1 MIPPVI
7 PIFPLPSVV
16 LFPNV
21 LLPLHIFEPR
31 YRQMLADALAG
42 DRVIGMVLLQA
53 GWQNSAE
60 GRPDVFPI
68 GCAGVIT
75 HVEPLTD
82 GRSNIV
88 LRGLTKFR
96 IHGEHAEH
104 NSKPYRLAEVEPIVE
119 SVSRSDRERLFAI
132 RNRLEEVVLAAVTK
146 GRRERQFPP
155 DIPDE
160 DLVNALAQYL
170 ELEPLERQ
178 ALLESDGVVTRAKR
192 LLELLEM
199 KVLVDKPP
207 RDQHIH

>member
-1 MIPPVI
+1 MIPAVI

-21 LLPLHIFEPR
+21 LLPLHIFEAR

-53 GWQNSAE
+53 GWELRQE
-60 GRPDVFPI
+60 ERPGVFPI

-75 HVEPLTD
+75 HVEPLAE

-96 IHGEHAEH
+96 IREENG
-104 NSKPYRLAEVEPIVE
+104 SKVYRLAEVDPIVE
-119 SVSRSDRERLFAI
+119 SVSPSDRERLFAI
-132 RNRLEEVVLAAVTK
+132 RNRLEEVVLAAAPK
-146 GRRERQFPP
+146 GKRERQFPP

-160 DLVNALAQYL
+160 DLVNALSQYL

-199 KVLVDKPP
+199 KVLASRAPGDERV
-207 RDQHIH
+207 H

>member
-1 MIPPVI
+1 MLPPLIPL
-7 PIFPLPSVV
+7 FPLPSVV

-31 YRQMLADALAG
+31 YQQMLADALAG
-42 DRVIGMVLLQA
+42 DRVIGMALLQA
-53 GWQNSAE
+53 GWEDSDD
-60 GRPDVFPI
+60 GRPGVFPI

-75 HVEPLTD
+75 HVEALPD

-96 IHGEHAEH
+96 IQSEDG
-104 NSKPYRLAEVEPIVE
+104 SKPYRVAQVEPIVE
-119 SVSRSDRERLFAI
+119 GVSRGDRERLFAI
-132 RNRLEEVVLAAVTK
+132 RNRLEEVVLAAALK

-160 DLVNALAQYL
+160 DLVNALSQYL

-178 ALLESDGVVTRAKR
+178 ALLESEGVVSRAKR

-199 KVLVDKPP
+199 KVIAYRAPGDDRV
-207 RDQHIH
+207 H

>member
-1 MIPPVI
+1 MLPPVI
-7 PIFPLPSVV
+7 PIFPLPTAV

-42 DRVIGMVLLQA
+42 DRVIGMALLRA
-53 GWQNSAE
+53 GWEDRYE
-60 GRPDVFPI
+60 GNPPVYAV

-75 HVEPLTD
+75 HVEPLPD

-88 LRGLTKFR
+88 LRGLSKFR
-96 IHGEHAEH
+96 IQEEDGR
-104 NSKPYRLAEVEPIVE
+104 KPYRLATVEPIEE

-132 RNRLEEVVLAAVTK
+132 RSRVEEVVLAAGPK

-160 DLVNALAQYL
+160 DLINALSQYL

-178 ALLESDGVVTRAKR
+178 ALLECPGVVVRAKM

-199 KVLVDKPP
+199 KVLAERPANGAKV
-207 RDQHIH
+207 H

>member
-21 LLPLHIFEPR
+21 LLPLHIFEAR

-42 DRVIGMVLLQA
+42 DRVIGMVLLQSA
-53 GWQNSAE
+53 GESARAD
-60 GRPDVFPI
+60 RPHVYPV

-88 LRGLTKFR
+88 LRGVTKFR
-96 IHGEHAEH
+96 IRSEDG
-104 NSKPYRLAEVEPIVE
+104 SKPYRLAEVEPIVE
-119 SVSRSDRERLFAI
+119 TVSPSDRERLFAI
-132 RNRLEEVVLAAVTK
+132 RNRLEEVVLAAVQRGK
-146 GRRERQFPP
+146 RERQFPP

-160 DLVNALAQYL
+160 DLVNALSQYL

-199 KVLVDKPP
+199 KVLADRPP
-207 RDQHIH
+207 GNARVH

>member
-53 GWQNSAE
+53 GWENSYE
-60 GRPDVFPI
+60 GRPNVYPI

-75 HVEPLTD
+75 HVEPLND

-88 LRGLTKFR
+88 LRGIAKFR
-96 IHGEHAEH
+96 IQEEQ
-104 NSKPYRLAEVEPIVE
+104 NSKPYRIAEVEPIVE
-119 SVSRSDRERLFAI
+119 SVSPGDRERLFAI
-132 RNRLEEVVLAAVTK
+132 RNRLEEVVLAAVSK

-178 ALLESDGVVTRAKR
+178 ALLESEGVVTRAKR

-199 KVLVDKPP
+199 KVLVDKPHGDN
-207 RDQHIH
+207 RVH

>member
-1 MIPPVI
+1 MLPPLIPL
-7 PIFPLPSVV
+7 FPLPSVV

-31 YRQMLADALAG
+31 YRQLLADALAG

-53 GWQNSAE
+53 GWE
-60 GRPDVFPI
+60 DHYDDRPGVFPI

-75 HVEPLTD
+75 HVEPLAD

-96 IHGEHAEH
+96 IQEEGGAE
-104 NSKPYRLAEVEPIVE
+104 KPYRLAQVESIVE
-119 SVSRSDRERLFAI
+119 GVSRGDRERLFAI
-132 RNRLEEVVLAAVTK
+132 RSRLEEVVLATVSK
-146 GRRERQFPP
+146 GRRERSFPP

-160 DLVNALAQYL
+160 DLVNALSQYL

-178 ALLESDGVVTRAKR
+178 ALLESDGVVARAKR

-199 KVLVDKPP
+199 KVIAYRAPGDERV
-207 RDQHIH
+207 H

>member
-53 GWQNSAE
+53 GWQTSYE

-75 HVEPLTD
+75 HVEPLAD

-88 LRGLTKFR
+88 LRGLAKFR
-96 IHGEHAEH
+96 IQEEH
-104 NSKPYRLAEVEPIVE
+104 NSKPYRLAEVEPIME
-119 SVSRSDRERLFAI
+119 SVSRGDRERLFAI
-132 RNRLEEVVLAAVTK
+132 RNRLEEVVLAAVSK

-170 ELEPLERQ
+170 ELDPLERQ
-178 ALLESDGVVTRAKR
+178 ALLESDGVVSRAKM

-199 KVLVDKPP
+199 KVLVDKP
-207 RDQHIH
+207 RGDERVH

>member
-7 PIFPLPSVV
+7 PIFPLPSAV

-21 LLPLHIFEPR
+21 LLPLHVFEPR

-53 GWQNSAE
+53 GWQNSYE
-60 GRPDVFPI
+60 GRPGVFPV

-75 HVEPLTD
+75 HVEPLDD

-96 IHGEHAEH
+96 IQNEQ
-104 NSKPYRLAEVEPIVE
+104 NSNPYRLAEVEPIVE
-119 SVSRSDRERLFAI
+119 TVSRGDRERLFAI
-132 RNRLEEVVLAAVTK
+132 RNRLEEVVLAAVSRGK
-146 GRRERQFPP
+146 RERQFPP

-178 ALLESDGVVTRAKR
+178 ALLECDGVVARAKM

-199 KVLVDKPP
+199 KVIAVRSRGDE
-207 RDQHIH
+207 RIH

>member
-42 DRVIGMVLLQA
+42 DRVVGIVLLQS
-53 GWQNSAE
+53 GWESRYE
-60 GRPDVFPI
+60 GRPDVYPI

-75 HVEPLTD
+75 HVEPLPD

-88 LRGLTKFR
+88 LRGVTKFR
-96 IHGEHAEH
+96 IQEEH
-104 NSKPYRLAEVEPIVE
+104 NSKPYRLAEVAPIME
-119 SVSRSDRERLFAI
+119 EVSRGDRERLFAI
-132 RNRLEEVVLAAVTK
+132 RNRLEEVVLAAASK

-178 ALLESDGVVTRAKR
+178 ALLESDGVVSRAKM

-199 KVLVDKPP
+199 KVLVDRPHGDE
-207 RDQHIH
+207 RIH

>member
-21 LLPLHIFEPR
+21 LLPLHIFEAR

-42 DRVIGMVLLQA
+42 DRVIGMVLLQSA
-53 GWQNSAE
+53 GESA
-60 GRPDVFPI
+60 RADHPHVYPV

-88 LRGLTKFR
+88 LRGVTKFR
-96 IHGEHAEH
+96 IRSEDG
-104 NSKPYRLAEVEPIVE
+104 SKPYRLAEVEPIVE
-119 SVSRSDRERLFAI
+119 TVSPSDRERLFAI
-132 RNRLEEVVLAAVTK
+132 RNRLEEVVLAAVQRGK
-146 GRRERQFPP
+146 RERQFPP

-160 DLVNALAQYL
+160 DLVNALSQYL

-199 KVLVDKPP
+199 KVLADRPP
-207 RDQHIH
+207 GNARVH

>member
-1 MIPPVI
+1 MLPPAI

-31 YRQMLADALAG
+31 YRQMLADSLAG

-53 GWQNSAE
+53 GWE
-60 GRPDVFPI
+60 DTYDGRPDVFPI

-75 HVEPLTD
+75 HVEALAD

-96 IHGEHAEH
+96 IQDEDG
-104 NSKPYRLAEVEPIVE
+104 SKPYRIASVEPIVE
-119 SVSRSDRERLFAI
+119 GVSRSDRERLFAI
-132 RNRLEEVVLAAVTK
+132 RNRLEEVVLATAPK

-160 DLVNALAQYL
+160 DLVNALSQYL

-178 ALLESDGVVTRAKR
+178 ALLESDGVVARAKR

-199 KVLVDKPP
+199 KVIAYRSPGDDRV
-207 RDQHIH
+207 H

>member
-53 GWQNSAE
+53 GWENSYE
-60 GRPDVFPI
+60 GRPNVYPI

-75 HVEPLTD
+75 HVEPLND

-88 LRGLTKFR
+88 LRGIAKFR
-96 IHGEHAEH
+96 IQEEQ
-104 NSKPYRLAEVEPIVE
+104 NSKPYRIAEVEPIVE
-119 SVSRSDRERLFAI
+119 SVSPSDRERLFAI
-132 RNRLEEVVLAAVTK
+132 RNRLEEVVLAAVSK

-178 ALLESDGVVTRAKR
+178 ALLESEGVVTRAKR

-199 KVLVDKPP
+199 KVLVDKPHGDN
-207 RDQHIH
+207 RVH

>member
-1 MIPPVI
+1 MIPPII
-7 PIFPLPSVV
+7 PIFPLPSAVM
-16 LFPNV
+16 FPNV
-21 LLPLHIFEPR
+21 LLPLHVFEPR

-42 DRVIGMVLLQA
+42 DRVIGMVLLQS
-53 GWQNSAE
+53 GWENSYE
-60 GRPDVFPI
+60 GRPGVFPV

-75 HVEPLTD
+75 HVEPLND

-96 IHGEHAEH
+96 IQHEH
-104 NSKPYRLAEVEPIVE
+104 NSKPYRLAEVVPIVE
-119 SVSRSDRERLFAI
+119 SVSRGDHERLFAI

-146 GRRERQFPP
+146 GKRERQFPP

-178 ALLESDGVVTRAKR
+178 ALLESDGVVARAKM

-199 KVLVDKPP
+199 KVLVDRVPGDE
-207 RDQHIH
+207 RVH

>member
-1 MIPPVI
+1 MIPPLI

-53 GWQNSAE
+53 GWE
-60 GRPDVFPI
+60 GQQDERPGVFPI
-68 GCAGVIT
+68 GCAGIIT
-75 HVEPLTD
+75 HVEPLPD

-96 IHGEHAEH
+96 IQGEDG
-104 NSKPYRLAEVEPIVE
+104 SKPYRIAQVEPIVE
-119 SVSRSDRERLFAI
+119 GVSRGDRERLFAI
-132 RNRLEEVVLAAVTK
+132 RNRLEEVVLASASK

-160 DLVNALAQYL
+160 DLVNALSQYL

-178 ALLESDGVVTRAKR
+178 ALLESEGVVSRAKR

-199 KVLVDKPP
+199 KVIAYRAPGDDRV
-207 RDQHIH
+207 H

>member
-42 DRVIGMVLLQA
+42 DRVIGMVLLQS
-53 GWQNSAE
+53 GWQNSYE
-60 GRPDVFPI
+60 GRPEVFPI

-96 IHGEHAEH
+96 IQAEQ
-104 NSKPYRLAEVEPIVE
+104 NSKPYRLAEVEPILE
-119 SVSRSDRERLFAI
+119 SVSRGDRERLFAI
-132 RNRLEEVVLAAVTK
+132 RNRLEEVVLAAVSK

-178 ALLESDGVVTRAKR
+178 ALLESNGVVSRAKM

-199 KVLVDKPP
+199 KVLVDKKPGDE
-207 RDQHIH
+207 RVH